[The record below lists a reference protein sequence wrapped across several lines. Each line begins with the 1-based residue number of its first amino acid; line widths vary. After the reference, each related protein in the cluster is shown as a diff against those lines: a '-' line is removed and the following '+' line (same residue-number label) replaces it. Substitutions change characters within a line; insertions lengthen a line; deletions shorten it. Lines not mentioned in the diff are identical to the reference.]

1 MTMKSYCK
9 QKSFI
14 FSCLNLFFAFI
25 VTICLSGCDRDNK
38 DIIDRLK
45 SIQGKQGEIQR
56 QLKEMQTELD
66 HISKQFD
73 LTKKFDELN
82 EAKWKATIR
91 ELCNQGEIGGTGGTG
106 GTGIN
111 TKKSLEE
118 FLKLTTSTVLDKEK
132 IYINQTLEVPEEN
145 IYVTMA
151 SLTNNSA
158 KLKII
163 VQMRNYNK
171 VLEKGSSVEIK
182 TKSGGKKKI
191 YVFFLWDID
200 SKSKSA
206 VLIIKK
212 QTMEYD
218 VEAILESGNK
228 KRK

>member
-1 MTMKSYCK
+1 MRSYCK
-9 QKSFI
+9 QKSFV
-14 FSCLNLFFAFI
+14 FSCLNLLLVFI
-25 VTICLSGCDRDNK
+25 VTICVSGCDRDNA
-38 DIIDRLK
+38 DIVDRLK
-45 SIQGKQGEIQR
+45 KIQGKQVEIQR

-66 HISKQFD
+66 HISQQFD

-91 ELCNQGEIGGTGGTG
+91 ELCNQGEIGGTG

-151 SLTNNSA
+151 GLTNNSA

-163 VQMRNYNK
+163 VQMKNYNK
-171 VLEKGSSVEIK
+171 VLEKGSSVEIR
-182 TKSGGKKKI
+182 TRSDDKKKI
-191 YVFFLWDID
+191 YVFFLWDVD

-218 VEAILESGNK
+218 VDALLKSGK
-228 KRK
+228 KK